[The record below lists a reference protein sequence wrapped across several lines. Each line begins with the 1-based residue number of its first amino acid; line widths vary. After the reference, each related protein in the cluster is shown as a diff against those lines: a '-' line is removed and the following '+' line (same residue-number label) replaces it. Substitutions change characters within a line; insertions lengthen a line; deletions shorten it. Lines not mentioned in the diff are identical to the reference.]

1 MKKFINE
8 FRSFAVKGN
17 AIDMAVGIVI
27 GGAFTK
33 IVTSLVNDIIMP
45 PLGLLLGGIDF
56 SDKRIVL
63 QAAVK
68 DVVPEVPEVVIRY
81 GILINSA
88 ISFVIVAF
96 AMFLVVKAMN
106 AAKKKEAAAP
116 SPASVPTVQETL
128 LTEIRDLLKD
138 KK

>member
-33 IVTSLVNDIIMP
+33 IVQSLVNDIIMP
-45 PLGLLLGGIDF
+45 PLGFLLGGIDF
-56 SDKRIVL
+56 SDKMWVIQPEIKDVS
-63 QAAVK
+63 AAVT
-68 DVVPEVPEVVIRY
+68 VRY
-81 GILINSA
+81 GMLINNL

-96 AMFLVVKAMN
+96 AMFLVIKAMN

-116 SPASVPTVQETL
+116 SPASAPSAQETL
-128 LTEIRDLLKD
+128 LTEIRDLLKE
-138 KK
+138 KN

>member
-33 IVTSLVNDIIMP
+33 IVQSLVNDIIMP
-45 PLGLLLGGIDF
+45 PLGFLLGGIDF
-56 SDKRIVL
+56 SDKMWVI
-63 QAAVK
+63 QPEVK
-68 DVVPEVPEVVIRY
+68 DVSAAVTVRY
-81 GILINSA
+81 GMLINNL

-96 AMFLVVKAMN
+96 AMFLVIKAMN

-116 SPASVPTVQETL
+116 SPASVPSAQETL
-128 LTEIRDLLKD
+128 LTEIRDLLKE
-138 KK
+138 KN

>member
-33 IVTSLVNDIIMP
+33 IVQSLVNDIIMP
-45 PLGLLLGGIDF
+45 PLGFLLGGIDF
-56 SDKRIVL
+56 SDKMWVI
-63 QAAVK
+63 QPEVK
-68 DVVPEVPEVVIRY
+68 DVSAAVTVRY
-81 GILINSA
+81 GMLINNL

-96 AMFLVVKAMN
+96 AMFLVIKAMN

-116 SPASVPTVQETL
+116 SPASAPSAQETL
-128 LTEIRDLLKD
+128 LTEIRDLLKE
-138 KK
+138 KN